1 MKKQDFDS
9 ISRSEQWEVLSTH
22 LDDLKN
28 SVRSRIGI
36 LPQIAAL
43 SATLIVVATLNK
55 ELVPLSAVEARF
67 LLSIFL
73 WLIPLT
79 LHIYVYDLSTGEK
92 KNMASIEEFLGHNI
106 SEELSKNQTITG
118 KIIAYAPKI
127 VAAIFYLVV
136 LYLMLKIWAIT

>member
-67 LLSIFL
+67 LLS
-73 WLIPLT
+73 T